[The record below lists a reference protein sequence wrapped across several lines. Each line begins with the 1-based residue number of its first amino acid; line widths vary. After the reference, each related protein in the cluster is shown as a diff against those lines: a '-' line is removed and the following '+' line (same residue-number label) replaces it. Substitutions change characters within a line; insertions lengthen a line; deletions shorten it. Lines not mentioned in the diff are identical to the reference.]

1 MRSTEYVNSEYLVHL
16 GRSSQM
22 AKAIADALEK
32 KTFEFGHLAVSRYD
46 YLRKE
51 SNRNFE
57 Y

>member
-1 MRSTEYVNSEYLVHL
+1 
-16 GRSSQM
+16 M